1 MIGTVI
7 VVGSLALAALYG
19 VLWWLKPGLRRAI
32 EAPKHGFA
40 ARVRQ
45 YDEACHS
52 QDERPRPPGAA

>member
-1 MIGTVI
+1 MTGTLI

-19 VLWWLKPGLRRAI
+19 LVWWRRPRVRRAI

-45 YDEACHS
+45 YDETCHS
-52 QDERPRPPGAA
+52 QDGQRAP